1 MFSAASCGLMLLCD
15 EALKPSSDDSD
26 HTPSPPCPPCPPC
39 PPSPAK
45 RKRTHN
51 KHVSFRTKDDV
62 LEFESQP
69 SEENNLVLPTDD
81 ESGTE
86 EDGTFEETIEKRLY
100 EARFNSEIN
109 RGPFRYQNPVASN
122 LYKRSHGTLYAG
134 RAQVYWGQS
143 ISQAGA
149 YQSRETEGEAI
160 GRKWWQDM
168 VVHGTYPRTQR
179 RRRYCDDQV
188 GKPGQRQS
196 EN

>member
-26 HTPSPPCPPCPPC
+26 HTPSPPCPPC

-109 RGPFRYQNPVASN
+109 RGPFRYQKPVVA
-122 LYKRSHGTLYAG
+122 LGYKRSHGTLYAG